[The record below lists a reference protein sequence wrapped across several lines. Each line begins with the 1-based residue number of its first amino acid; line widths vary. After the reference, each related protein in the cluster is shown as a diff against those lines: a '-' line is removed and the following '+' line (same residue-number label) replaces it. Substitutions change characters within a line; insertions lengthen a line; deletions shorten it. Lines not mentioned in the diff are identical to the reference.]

1 MLPRHKIEKHA
12 PVCIFGK
19 KGWFCEPFNPLFN
32 TKTHNLNMDTSLS
45 NYILQL
51 KKRYIF

>member
-1 MLPRHKIEKHA
+1 MIPRHKIEKHA
-12 PVCIFGK
+12 SVCIFGK
-19 KGWFCEPFNPLFN
+19 KGWFFELFN

-51 KKRYIF
+51 KKKYINK